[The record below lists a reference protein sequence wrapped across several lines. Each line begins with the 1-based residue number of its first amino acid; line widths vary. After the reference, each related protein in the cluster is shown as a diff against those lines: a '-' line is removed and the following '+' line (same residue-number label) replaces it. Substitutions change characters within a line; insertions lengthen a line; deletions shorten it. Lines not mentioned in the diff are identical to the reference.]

1 MKSPAELAALLRERL
16 IHSRPHYDINGQPL
30 RAIVVTQ
37 EWLED
42 MADAAN
48 ALDGCKSEIECTC
61 AAKDMAFGRCCKLDE
76 SLTDRELQNLRN
88 DGGLQE
94 RAADEIEA
102 LRCKALNRG
111 MAQTPA
117 ATDD

>member
-1 MKSPAELAALLRERL
+1 MKSPAELAARLRERL

-48 ALDGCKSEIECTC
+48 ALDAQC
-61 AAKDMAFGRCCKLDE
+61 APRQD
-76 SLTDRELQNLRN
+76 
-88 DGGLQE
+88 
-94 RAADEIEA
+94 IW
-102 LRCKALNRG
+102 
-111 MAQTPA
+111 TPA
-117 ATDD
+117 EFAAALAASVPLGASASELATQSRDSVGHNSTG